1 MRRRATTVI
10 DTEKCTGCGL
20 CVQVCPSDTL
30 SLTDGKAAVTGQYSI
45 GCEHCVAVCPE
56 DAIHVGFSD
65 AEATTLETVENRSS
79 WLPFGQGDTAELV
92 RLFRSRR
99 SCRKFSKEPVPEAV
113 LRDLVRI
120 GIMAPTGTNSQLWT
134 FTVVPDRESAMK
146 LGSAV
151 GKFFDK
157 LNAMAEKRVARLVS
171 KVFMKD
177 MLGEYYRD
185 YYESVKRGLDQ
196 FRNEG
201 RDRLFHGAPA
211 VILIGSQPG
220 ASCPAE
226 DALLAS
232 QNICLAAH
240 TMGYGT
246 CLIGFAVEAIRHDP
260 RVKKVLGI
268 PADEK
273 IYSVI
278 ALGKS
283 LERYRKQAGRRSVEP
298 RYFRG

>member
-1 MRRRATTVI
+1 MRRRTTTVI
-10 DTEKCTGCGL
+10 DPEKCTGCGL
-20 CVQVCPSDTL
+20 CIQVCPSDTI
-30 SLTDGKAAVTGQYSI
+30 SLKDGKAVVTGEYSI

-56 DAIHVGFSD
+56 DAIRVGFSD
-65 AEATTLETVENRSS
+65 PAASTLETVESRDS
-79 WLPFGQGDTAELV
+79 WLPFGQGDTAELI

-99 SCRKFSKEPVPEAV
+99 SCRKFAKDPVPDAV

-120 GIMAPTGTNSQLWT
+120 GTMAPTGTNSQLWT
-134 FTVVPDRESAMK
+134 FTVLPDRESVMK
-146 LGSAV
+146 LGAAV

-157 LNAMAEKRVARLVS
+157 LNSMAENPVARLMS
-171 KVFMKD
+171 RIFMKD
-177 MLGEYYRD
+177 ALGEYYRD

-196 FRNEG
+196 YRNEG
-201 RDRLFHGAPA
+201 RDRLFHGAAA

-246 CLIGFAVEAIRHDP
+246 CLIGFVVEAMRHDP
-260 RVKKVLGI
+260 RIKKLLGI
-268 PADEK
+268 PADER

-283 LERYRKQAGRRSVEP
+283 LERYRKPAGRRVIEP

>member
-1 MRRRATTVI
+1 MRRKTTTVI
-10 DTEKCTGCGL
+10 DSAKCNGCGL

-30 SLTDGKAAVTGQYSI
+30 SIQDGKAVVTGEYSI
-45 GCEHCVAVCPE
+45 GCEHCMAVCPE
-56 DAIHVGFSD
+56 DAISVGFSD
-65 AEATTLETVENRSS
+65 PAATTLETVENRDS

-92 RLFRSRR
+92 RLYRSRR
-99 SCRKFSKEPVPEAV
+99 SCRKFSKDPVPEAV

-120 GIMAPTGTNSQLWT
+120 GTMAPTGTNSQLWT
-134 FTVVPDRESAMK
+134 FTVIPDRDSVMK
-146 LGSAV
+146 LGAAA
-151 GKFFDK
+151 GRFFDK
-157 LNAMAEKRVARLVS
+157 LNSMAEKPVARLVS
-171 KVFMKD
+171 KLFMKD
-177 MLGEYYRD
+177 ALGEYYRE

-196 FRNEG
+196 YRNEG

-211 VILIGSQPG
+211 VILVGSQPG

-246 CLIGFAVEAIRHDP
+246 CLIGFVVEALRRDP
-260 RVKKVLGI
+260 RIKKLLGV
-268 PADEK
+268 PADER

-283 LERYRKQAGRRSVEP
+283 LERYRKPAGRRVIEP

>member
-1 MRRRATTVI
+1 MRRRTTTVI
-10 DTEKCTGCGL
+10 DPEKCTGCGL
-20 CVQVCPSDTL
+20 CIQVCPSDTI
-30 SLTDGKAAVTGQYSI
+30 SLKDGKAVVTGEYSI

-56 DAIHVGFSD
+56 DAIRVGFSD
-65 AEATTLETVENRSS
+65 PAASTLETVENRDS
-79 WLPFGQGDTAELV
+79 WLPFGQGDTAELI

-99 SCRKFSKEPVPEAV
+99 SCRKFAKDPVPDAV

-120 GIMAPTGTNSQLWT
+120 GTMAPTGTNSQLWT
-134 FTVVPDRESAMK
+134 FTVLPDRESVMK
-146 LGSAV
+146 LGAAV

-157 LNAMAEKRVARLVS
+157 LNSMAENPVARLMS
-171 KVFMKD
+171 RIFMKD
-177 MLGEYYRD
+177 ALGEYYRD

-196 FRNEG
+196 YRNEG
-201 RDRLFHGAPA
+201 RDRLFHGAAA

-246 CLIGFAVEAIRHDP
+246 CLIGFVVEAMRHDP
-260 RVKKVLGI
+260 RIKKLLGI
-268 PADEK
+268 PADER

-283 LERYRKQAGRRSVEP
+283 LERYRKPAGRRVIEP

>member
-10 DTEKCTGCGL
+10 DPDKCNGCGL
-20 CVQVCPSDTL
+20 CIQVCPSDTI
-30 SLTDGKAAVTGQYSI
+30 SLHDGKAVVTGEFSI

-56 DAIHVGFSD
+56 DAIRVGFSD
-65 AEATTLETVENRSS
+65 PAATTLETIENREA

-99 SCRKFSKEPVPEAV
+99 SCRKFAKDPVPEAV

-120 GIMAPTGTNSQLWT
+120 GTMAPTGTNSQLWT
-134 FTVVPDRESAMK
+134 FTVLPDREAVMK
-146 LGSAV
+146 LGAAV
-151 GKFFDK
+151 GEFFDK
-157 LNAMAEKRVARLVS
+157 LNSMAEKAAARLIS

-177 MLGEYYRD
+177 ALGEYYRD
-185 YYESVKRGLDQ
+185 YYESVKTGLRQ
-196 FRNEG
+196 FREEG

-211 VILIGSQPG
+211 VILVGSAPG

-240 TMGYGT
+240 TMGLGT
-246 CLIGFAVEAIRHDP
+246 CLIGFVVEAMRHEP
-260 RVKKVLGI
+260 RIKKLLGI
-268 PADEK
+268 PADER
-273 IYSVI
+273 IYAVI
-278 ALGKS
+278 AVGKS
-283 LERYRKQAGRRSVEP
+283 LERYRRLTGRRRIEP